1 MTRAFILLFSL
12 ASYGLFLLVFC
23 YLLAFLVNLPDT
35 AIGERVAALDQWV
48 PYTIDA
54 GRPAPPLLPA
64 LLVNLGLIALF
75 GLQHSVMARQGFKRL
90 WTRLVGCAAER
101 SVYVLASSV
110 ILAVV
115 MWGWQPMPAPRIW
128 AADSAAG
135 VAFGYGVLGLGVV
148 ILLWSTFLIDHFD
161 LFGLRQAVAAWQGRT
176 PGSPRFMTPMLYRLV
191 RHPLYL
197 GWFLIFWGTPVMSAG
212 HLLFAA
218 GMTGYIFV
226 AIRYEE
232 RDLVALHGAD
242 YQRYREQVPMVVPVP
257 GRRYRAGWQSDTAS
271 EG

>member
-1 MTRAFILLFSL
+1 MIRAFIVVFSL
-12 ASYGLFLLVFC
+12 ASYGLFLLVFL

-35 AIGERVAALDQWV
+35 ALGARFPLLVSWI
-48 PYTIDA
+48 PYTVDA
-54 GRPAPPLLPA
+54 GRPAPDFLPA
-64 LLVNLGLIALF
+64 LLVNVGLIALF

-90 WTRLVGCAAER
+90 WIRLVGNAAER

-110 ILAVV
+110 VLAVV
-115 MWGWQPMPAPRIW
+115 MWGWQPMPEPMLW
-128 AADSAAG
+128 EADSTAG
-135 VAFGYGVLGLGVV
+135 AVFGHGVLAFGVV

-176 PGSPRFMTPMLYRLV
+176 PASPRFMTPMLYRLV

-197 GWFLIFWGTPVMSAG
+197 GWFLIFWGTPAMSFG

-232 RDLVALHGAD
+232 RDLVDLHGED
-242 YQRYREQVPMVVPVP
+242 YERYREQVPMVVPVP
-257 GRRYRAGWQSDTAS
+257 GRRYQEAWRPHTAS
-271 EG
+271 DR

>member
-1 MTRAFILLFSL
+1 MTRAFIVVFSL
-12 ASYGLFLLVFC
+12 VSYGLFLLAFL
-23 YLLAFLVNLPDT
+23 YLLAFLANLPDT
-35 AIGERVAALDQWV
+35 ALGERFAVLDTWI

-54 GRPAPPLLPA
+54 GRPAPAVLPA
-64 LLVNLGLIALF
+64 LLANLALIALF
-75 GLQHSVMARQGFKRL
+75 GLQHSVMARQGFKRV
-90 WTRLVGCAAER
+90 WTRLVGTAAER

-110 ILAVV
+110 VLAVV
-115 MWGWQPMPAPRIW
+115 MWGWQPMPGPMLWEADGTAG
-128 AADSAAG
+128 AALGD
-135 VAFGYGVLGLGVV
+135 GVLGLGVV

-176 PGSPRFMTPMLYRLV
+176 PASPRFMTPMLYRLV

-197 GWFLIFWGTPVMSAG
+197 GWFLIFWGTPAMSFG

-232 RDLVALHGAD
+232 RDLVDLHGED
-242 YQRYREQVPMVVPVP
+242 YRRYREQVPMVVPVP
-257 GRRYRAGWQSDTAS
+257 GKRYQETWRAQTAS
-271 EG
+271 DR